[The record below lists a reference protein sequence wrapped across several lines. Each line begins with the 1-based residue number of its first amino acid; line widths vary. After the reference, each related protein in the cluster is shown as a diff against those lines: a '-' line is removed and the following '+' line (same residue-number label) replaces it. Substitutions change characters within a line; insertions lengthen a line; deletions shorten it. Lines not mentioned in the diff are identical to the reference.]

1 MLRQSDIIMK
11 TWWKVKGS
19 SEFMLDQFNLLSL
32 I

>member
-19 SEFMLDQFNLLSL
+19 SEFMLNSICQA
-32 I
+32 